1 MVGFDLFFSF
11 IQFSIYQQFNNIS
24 MTTIKN
30 LAFKG
35 GGVLGIAYAGAIT
48 VLEQRGILQNIEKVS
63 GTSAG
68 AITAAL
74 VSLNYSADEI
84 HKIVLA
90 TDFKTFEDHKNPLRL
105 ATTYGIYKGD
115 ALLNWIETQITNKGL
130 AANATFADFR
140 KKGCK
145 DLYVFASDISLKDV
159 RAFSFSKTPNVVVA
173 EAIRASMSI
182 PFFFEAWQFR
192 NSNPNNHTYV
202 DGGMVYN
209 FPITYFDVD
218 GKVNPETM
226 GLYLSDLSDKVVV
239 EEIKKDEVIHFVK
252 AVFATIM
259 DAQVI
264 DFENDDSQKSRT
276 AVIDNLGISAVNFDL
291 TKEQQSALYDSGVK
305 YTTLFVE
312 TKLKEL
318 VS

>member
-1 MVGFDLFFSF
+1 
-11 IQFSIYQQFNNIS
+11 
-24 MTTIKN
+24 MTEIKN

-48 VLEQRGILQNIEKVS
+48 VLEQRGILQTVEKVS

-74 VSLNYSADEI
+74 VSLNYTADEI
-84 HKIVLA
+84 HKIVLS

-105 ATTYGIYKGD
+105 ATKYGIYRGD
-115 ALLNWIETQITNKGL
+115 ALLNWIETQIANKGL
-130 AANATFADFR
+130 AANATFADF
-140 KKGCK
+140 KNKGCK
-145 DLYVFASDISLKDV
+145 DLYVFASDISIKDV

-192 NSNPNNHTYV
+192 NSNPNNHMYV

-218 GKVNPETM
+218 GKANPETM

-239 EEIKKDEVIHFVK
+239 EEIKDDQIIHFVK
-252 AVFATIM
+252 AIFTTIIK
-259 DAQVI
+259 AQVI
-264 DFENDDSQKSRT
+264 DFENDESQKNRT
-276 AVIDNLGISAVNFDL
+276 VVIDDLGISAVNFDL
-291 TKEQQSALYDSGVK
+291 TKEQQNALYDSGVK
-305 YTTLFVE
+305 YTTLFLGKRPSEFRRTVR
-312 TKLKEL
+312 
-318 VS
+318 